1 MKTTNSDSWRI
12 YAARRTFSLI
22 APWSSRAGIGGF
34 SLLFTSFHFFS
45 PLFICFHDLKY
56 LSTLTYTKTINNSP
70 SHGFFSNCFSR
81 ADFNS
86 IRTLPPIAIS
96 IRPNIPLGFQDA
108 VCNFQSV
115 LDGQTP
121 SQSAAPKL
129 DPHAQA
135 FLTHLAADR
144 SASPY
149 TQRNYRQALE
159 EFTRWHRAERSS
171 VPCWTTLQRDDFRAY
186 LRFLGREQLAR
197 AAVRL
202 RFSALRS
209 FYKFLV
215 RRGIVSATPIKNIQ
229 LPKLERR
236 LPRFLTADQMNALLN
251 APILEFAEQSKA
263 AKAKAEEIDRTIFFR
278 DTAILETIYSCG
290 LRISELCGLRMEDLD
305 TSERL
310 IRVRGKGKKERVT
323 PIGDHA
329 IQAINHYWKTLG
341 KIPARNE
348 PVFWTTAINPDPSCR
363 ASSNRA
369 SNVTCRGRALI
380 PS

>member
-1 MKTTNSDSWRI
+1 VPDGPQLSSEPH
-12 YAARRTFSLI
+12 
-22 APWSSRAGIGGF
+22 AP
-34 SLLFTSFHFFS
+34 
-45 PLFICFHDLKY
+45 
-56 LSTLTYTKTINNSP
+56 
-70 SHGFFSNCFSR
+70 
-81 ADFNS
+81 
-86 IRTLPPIAIS
+86 
-96 IRPNIPLGFQDA
+96 
-108 VCNFQSV
+108 
-115 LDGQTP
+115 
-121 SQSAAPKL
+121 PKL
-129 DPHAQA
+129 DAHAVS

-159 EFTRWHRAERSS
+159 EFTRWHQAERSS
-171 VPCWTTLQRDDFRAY
+171 APSWTTLQRDDFRAY
-186 LRFLGREQLAR
+186 LRYLGREQLAR

-215 RRGIVSATPIKNIQ
+215 RRGVVPTVPIKNIQ

-263 AKAKAEEIDRTIFFR
+263 AKKKGEEVDRTIFFR

-290 LRISELCGLRMEDLD
+290 LRISELCGLRVEDLD

-348 PVFWTTAINPDPSCR
+348 PVFWTSRNQPRPVLPRIIQSRLKRYLSRAGLDPELTPHKLRHSYATHLLDGGADLRSVQELLGHAHLVTTQVYTHVSIERLKKAYDSAHPR
-363 ASSNRA
+363 A
-369 SNVTCRGRALI
+369 
-380 PS
+380 